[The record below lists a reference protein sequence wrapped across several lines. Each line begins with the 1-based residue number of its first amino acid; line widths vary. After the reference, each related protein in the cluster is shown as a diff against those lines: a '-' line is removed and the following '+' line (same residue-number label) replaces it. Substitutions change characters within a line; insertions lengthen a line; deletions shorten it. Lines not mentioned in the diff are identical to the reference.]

1 MPPSTYLATALK
13 ELTLENARV
22 SLPEE
27 FGQLT
32 ALENLCLV
40 KLSQLGSL
48 PASLG
53 NLTSLKELKIEDC
66 SLLAQLPDSITTSLR
81 GPLPGNL
88 TSLKELSLY
97 FLPHLPAL
105 PASLPSIDH
114 TLTSL
119 WVSKCK
125 RIKTLTEQIGRL
137 GSLKKLGLSELPKLK
152 SLPRSLLQLQ
162 RLEFLQVSNCSTLD
176 SVFGDEHP
184 GAAGHD
190 LGEGSA
196 CLNLGGGSEEGDKCV
211 LFPLLQGLTFDAL
224 PLQLLTPSV
233 GSFSLQLCFLENIG
247 VSCFPDDFW
256 KLSSLSALT
265 LTKAPNLCSLPRNS
279 SQLAKLEDLDLE
291 SCKRLAHLPTGLRQM
306 AKLLACVIF
315 DCPLLSAR
323 QKVVIC
329 EQEDGG
335 GTDMEGEAEGNKGE
349 EERSEGEGSER
360 EERDVSEWEES
371 EGEEGEV
378 REGEGTAN
386 FTGFAAEAPGGAELA
401 FVDATLSGAP
411 AELAF
416 DPDFI
421 AKPGAFLGKP
431 EAADGQEIKDGS
443 AVRGIVTGAIVGSFE
458 DVRFKSEEKEK
469 EKAKAERGVKELQ
482 VVGLGDAESLQRD
495 VFEAE
500 RLAAGIILTKQLV
513 NAPPNVLTPAVLADV
528 AVNLT
533 AAHADVLNAR
543 ILEKDECAALGM
555 GSYLAVAEASA
566 ADNPPKF
573 IHVTYT
579 PPAAADAGQTSAKS
593 PVHASLFLRCLSP
606 MPLIVPSTVPHLPLL
621 TFPSSPSPIAPIN
634 SSGGHERRQAAK
646 GSTIHLIEFFFVP
659 TLPHR
664 FPPIAPT
671 SGGYNLKAGPGST
684 IHLMKFDMGGAAAVL
699 GAANAIA
706 AIQPQG
712 VQVHFIIA
720 ACENMVSG
728 GGMKLGDIITASNG
742 KTIEVNN
749 TDAEGRLTL
758 ADALLYAQ
766 QQGVE
771 KIVDVAT
778 LTGAC
783 IIALGNDIAGTP
795 LLCIS
800 GTCFPNIAEEA
811 YWEGM
816 RSKHAD
822 MLNTGG
828 REGGSITA
836 ALFLKQFVAEGLPW
850 AHLDIA
856 GPVWSEKKGG
866 GTGFGASLLYH
877 WVASHSP

>member
-1 MPPSTYLATALK
+1 MPARSPIGRLSDDILATLFHLVCPDLISLPDSLSHLPSLTDLSLLHLTLRSLPHGRLPHLQTLKLDVRDIFRMPPSTYLATALK

-32 ALENLCLV
+32 ALENLCL
-40 KLSQLGSL
+40 
-48 PASLG
+48 
-53 NLTSLKELKIEDC
+53 
-66 SLLAQLPDSITTSLR
+66 
-81 GPLPGNL
+81 
-88 TSLKELSLY
+88 
-97 FLPHLPAL
+97 
-105 PASLPSIDH
+105 
-114 TLTSL
+114 
-119 WVSKCK
+119 CK

-196 CLNLGGGSEEGDKCV
+196 CLNLGGGSEE
-211 LFPLLQGLTFDAL
+211 
-224 PLQLLTPSV
+224 
-233 GSFSLQLCFLENIG
+233 
-247 VSCFPDDFW
+247 DDFW

-329 EQEDGG
+329 
-335 GTDMEGEAEGNKGE
+335 GTANLDEGERAVGGSEENGE
-349 EERSEGEGSER
+349 ENEGER
-360 EERDVSEWEES
+360 VV
-371 EGEEGEV
+371 GEEDEGGKDGEV
-378 REGEGTAN
+378 REEWQHAPGLTASLPSDLLLLVVFDSALSHNDTSAAN

-573 IHVTYT
+573 IH
-579 PPAAADAGQTSAKS
+579 AAGQTSAKS